1 MKVSLRFAALMV
13 AMSFT
18 VSSVAQN
25 RSETLDSG
33 VIVEHIKEGTGDS
46 PKASDTVVA
55 HYRGTLQDGKEFD
68 SSFKRGEPAAF
79 PLNRV
84 VPCWTQG
91 MQKIKVG
98 GKAKLTCPSATA
110 YGERGIAGV
119 IPGGATL
126 IFEVELVGIKK

>member
-46 PKASDTVVA
+46 PKSSDTVVA